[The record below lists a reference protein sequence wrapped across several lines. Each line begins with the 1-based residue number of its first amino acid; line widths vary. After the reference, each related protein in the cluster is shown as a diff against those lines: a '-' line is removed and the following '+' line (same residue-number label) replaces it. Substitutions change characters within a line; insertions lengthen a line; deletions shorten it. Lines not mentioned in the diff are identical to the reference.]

1 LLRLSPN
8 KKREKYYRIV
18 QNLSNSLFSRGAA
31 MNQQTFGKLASIVA
45 ICLCS
50 FVRIGT
56 AIADSETNPAPTVTD
71 GSNTIPQDTTSIQ
84 QNGVQVNGFN
94 GFNGF
99 ATPLTP
105 PSCSKQL
112 CGFIMLRNTPYG
124 SESNAGIVFQ
134 LGGSYEDTQAESQR
148 LFNMAQKEK
157 LDQESTVIL
166 IEKLAEAIET
176 KKMERAKLYAI
187 SLAKRLG
194 YTDYRQLLKE
204 IINPMESMRY

>member
-1 LLRLSPN
+1 MN
-8 KKREKYYRIV
+8 KHI
-18 QNLSNSLFSRGAA
+18 
-31 MNQQTFGKLASIVA
+31 FGKLAPMIV
-45 ICLCS
+45 ICLCY
-50 FVRIGT
+50 FAGIDT
-56 AIADSETNPAPTVTD
+56 AIADSETNSAPTETD

-84 QNGVQVNGFN
+84 QNGLQVNGFN
-94 GFNGF
+94 SFNGF
-99 ATPLTP
+99 TNPLTP

-134 LGGSYEDTQAESQR
+134 LGGSSEDTQAESQR
-148 LFNMAQKEK
+148 LFAIAQKEK

-194 YTDYRQLLKE
+194 YADYRQLLSDTSSPVGL
-204 IINPMESMRY
+204 IRY

>member
-1 LLRLSPN
+1 
-8 KKREKYYRIV
+8 
-18 QNLSNSLFSRGAA
+18 

-94 GFNGF
+94 NGFNGF
-99 ATPLTP
+99 TTPLTP

-124 SESNAGIVFQ
+124 NESNAGIVFQ

-176 KKMERAKLYAI
+176 KKMERAKLYAM

-194 YTDYRQLLKE
+194 YTDYRQLLND
-204 IINPMESMRY
+204 INSPVGLMRNRSTN